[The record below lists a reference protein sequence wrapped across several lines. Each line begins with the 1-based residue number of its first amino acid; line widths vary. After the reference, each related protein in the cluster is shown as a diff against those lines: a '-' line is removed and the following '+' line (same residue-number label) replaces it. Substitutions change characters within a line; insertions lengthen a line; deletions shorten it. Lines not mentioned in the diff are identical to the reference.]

1 MDELAE
7 ILENLGCTIPKCI
20 QSQTDDFSL
29 PDDCLK
35 DQHQQEEIDSGAQ
48 SPEDDNGCKTP
59 TPPIAHQFTP
69 SRLSRSSSICS
80 TVSSASTVRSTDSRH
95 SLTPSRKSSK
105 AVQRKQAEPRIYN
118 SLIILKL

>member
-35 DQHQQEEIDSGAQ
+35 GQHQQEEIDSGAQ
-48 SPEDDNGCKTP
+48 LPEDDNGSKTP
-59 TPPIAHQFTP
+59 TPPRAHQFTP
-69 SRLSRSSSICS
+69 SRLSRSASMSSTI
-80 TVSSASTVRSTDSRH
+80 SSASTVRSTDSRH

-105 AVQRKQAEPRIYN
+105 AVQRKQAELRI
-118 SLIILKL
+118 